1 MKKLN
6 LNSLGLQEDLLLEG
20 FINLKSLDY
29 NNNELTNLDI
39 SDYYKLE
46 YLNYSN
52 NYQNEE
58 GIDFF
63 RC

>member
-39 SDYYKLE
+39 SNYYIV
-46 YLNYSN
+46 NWN
-52 NYQNEE
+52 
-58 GIDFF
+58 I
-63 RC
+63 